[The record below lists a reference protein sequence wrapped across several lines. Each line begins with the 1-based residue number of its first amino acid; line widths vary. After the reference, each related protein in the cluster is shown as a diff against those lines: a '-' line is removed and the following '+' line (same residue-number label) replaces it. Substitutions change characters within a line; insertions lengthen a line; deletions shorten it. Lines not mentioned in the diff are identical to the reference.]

1 MTRQNWQTALGQ
13 GETDSDW
20 AVINGSQGKGGWG
33 SEDIKEAAG
42 DSGSSILRGYL
53 E

>member
-20 AVINGSQGKGGWG
+20 AVINGSQGKGGRG
-33 SEDIKEAAG
+33 DGGQRISEKLLGTLEAV
-42 DSGSSILRGYL
+42 Y
-53 E
+53 